1 VQPASRPLHEHE
13 LEDVIRW
20 LRELSRGRAYATIT
34 LTMQAGQIM
43 HVRHEGVVK
52 PGERLPELWKL
63 RSER

>member
-1 VQPASRPLHEHE
+1 MGQPASNHVHNV
-13 LEDVIRW
+13 EDIVRW
-20 LRELSRGRAYATIT
+20 LYELSRGRAYATLTI
-34 LTMQAGQIM
+34 TMQAGQIT